1 MFEIG
6 EYIIYGTKGVCQ
18 VMDITSMDMDGMP
31 RGTMYYIL
39 HPLHQNGGRIYV
51 SVENRKTVMRKILT
65 GEEAK
70 ALIREIPDIEELWIV
85 NDKVREERYK
95 ECIRTCDC
103 RELVRIIKTLYMRRQ
118 KRIKQ
123 GKKITAT
130 DERYLKLAE
139 DNLYS
144 ELSIPLE
151 IPKEDMEKYLTD
163 EIEKLK
169 A

>member
-1 MFEIG
+1 
-6 EYIIYGTKGVCQ
+6 
-18 VMDITSMDMDGMP
+18 ITSMDMDGMP
-31 RGTMYYIL
+31 RDTMYYIL
-39 HPLHQNGGRIYV
+39 HPMHQNGGRIFV
-51 SVENRKTVMRKILT
+51 SVENRKTVMRKVLT

-70 ALIREIPDIEELWIV
+70 ALIREIPDIEELWIA
-85 NDKVREERYK
+85 NDKVREEKYK

-118 KRIKQ
+118 MRIMQ

-151 IPKEDMEKYLTD
+151 IPKEDMEKYLTN
-163 EIEKLK
+163 EIEKMK